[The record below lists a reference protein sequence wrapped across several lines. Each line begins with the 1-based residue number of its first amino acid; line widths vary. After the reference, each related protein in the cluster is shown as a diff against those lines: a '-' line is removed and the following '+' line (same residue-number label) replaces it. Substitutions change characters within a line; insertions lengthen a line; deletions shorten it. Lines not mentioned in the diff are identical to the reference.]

1 MAKEIGGGSGYLIRN
16 SGLYGHEDGRH
27 RNGDRPRCREVPRSL
42 YMKTVVGPMKTVF
55 VGKTVHLA
63 AGSSFRK
70 IKSRIAKRFTKE
82 AYLC

>member
-1 MAKEIGGGSGYLIRN
+1 MGMRTVVIGTETVLVA
-16 SGLYGHEDGRH
+16 
-27 RNGDRPRCREVPRSL
+27 REVPRSL

-70 IKSRIAKRFTKE
+70 IKSRIAKRFTKG

>member
-1 MAKEIGGGSGYLIRN
+1 MKRN

-55 VGKTVHLA
+55 VGKTVHLV

-82 AYLC
+82 AYLNL

>member
-1 MAKEIGGGSGYLIRN
+1 
-16 SGLYGHEDGRH
+16 
-27 RNGDRPRCREVPRSL
+27 
-42 YMKTVVGPMKTVF
+42 MKTVF
-55 VGKTVHLA
+55 VGKTVHLV

>member
-16 SGLYGHEDGRH
+16 SGLYGRH
-27 RNGDRPRCREVPRSL
+27 RNGDHPRCREVPRSL

>member
-63 AGSSFRK
+63 AGSSF
-70 IKSRIAKRFTKE
+70 
-82 AYLC
+82 